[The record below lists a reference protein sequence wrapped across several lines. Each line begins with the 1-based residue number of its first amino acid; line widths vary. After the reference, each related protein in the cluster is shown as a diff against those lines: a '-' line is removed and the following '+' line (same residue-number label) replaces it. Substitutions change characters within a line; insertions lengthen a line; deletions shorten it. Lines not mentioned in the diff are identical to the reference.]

1 MGTPIK
7 GRGALS
13 SPQPR
18 FVRTGVDALDD
29 GWYSEE
35 AEPSLATHVL
45 PDAARSVIS
54 RNDSPDVPFSQS
66 INPYRGCEHGCIY
79 CFARPTHAY
88 LDLSPGRDFETH
100 IFYKAGAAA
109 LLRQELAHAGY
120 RCEPITLG
128 ANTDPYQ
135 PIERKLEVTR
145 SLLEVFVETHHPVT
159 IVTKGALILRDL
171 ELLAQLAREQL
182 VRVYISLTSLD
193 AELKR
198 TLEPRTAGP
207 AARLR
212 VLRELTA
219 AGVPCGV
226 LIAPIIPAVNDAEVE
241 QLLEAA
247 VANGARRAGYVLLRL
262 PLEVAPLFREWLAT
276 HMPERAAHVMSLV
289 QSAHGGRDYDARFG
303 QRMRGSG
310 AWAELLRARFALAS
324 RRLGLPSTP
333 APPLST
339 ELFRPPSLGGQLR
352 LEL

>member
-18 FVRTGVDALDD
+18 FVRTAVDALDD
-29 GWYSEE
+29 GWYTEDTGH
-35 AEPSLATHVL
+35 SLATHVL
-45 PDAARSVIS
+45 PDAARTVIS

-100 IFYKAGAAA
+100 LFYKVGAAD
-109 LLRQELAHAGY
+109 LLRQELAHPSY

-135 PIERKLEVTR
+135 PIERRLEVTR
-145 SLLEVFVETHHPVT
+145 SLLQVFVETHHPVT
-159 IVTKGALILRDL
+159 ILTKSALILRDVD
-171 ELLAQLAREQL
+171 LLAQLAREQL
-182 VRVYISLTSLD
+182 VRVYVSLTSLD
-193 AELKR
+193 NELKR
-198 TLEPRTAGP
+198 TLEPRTAAP
-207 AARLR
+207 VARLR

-226 LIAPIIPAVNDAEVE
+226 LIAPIIPMVNDAEVE

-247 VANGARRAGYVLLRL
+247 VANGAKRAGYVLLRL
-262 PLEVAPLFREWLAT
+262 PLEVAPLFREWLAA
-276 HMPERAAHVMSLV
+276 HLPERAAHVMSLV

-303 QRMRGSG
+303 QRMKGSG
-310 AWAELLRARFALAS
+310 AWAELLRSRFALAS
-324 RRLGLPSTP
+324 RRLGLPSGP
-333 APPLST
+333 APPLCT
-339 ELFRPPSLGGQLR
+339 ELFRSHSPGGQLR

>member
-18 FVRTGVDALDD
+18 FVRTEVTALDD
-29 GWYSEE
+29 GWYAEE
-35 AEPSLATHVL
+35 AEQSLATHVQAE
-45 PDAARSVIS
+45 AARSVIS

-88 LDLSPGRDFETH
+88 MDLSPGRDFETH
-100 IFYKAGAAA
+100 LFYKAGAAG
-109 LLRQELAHAGY
+109 LLRQELAHPAY

-135 PIERKLEVTR
+135 PIERQLQITR

-159 IVTKGALILRDL
+159 ILTKGALILRDV

-182 VRVYISLTSLD
+182 VRVYMSLTSLD
-193 AELKR
+193 NELKR
-198 TLEPRTAGP
+198 TLEPRTAAP

-226 LIAPIIPAVNDAEVE
+226 LIAPIIPAVNDAELE

-262 PLEVAPLFREWLAT
+262 PHEVAPLFREWLAA

-289 QSAHGGRDYDARFG
+289 QSAHGGHDYDARFG

-310 AWAELLRARFALAS
+310 AWAELLRARFALAT

-339 ELFRPPSLGGQLR
+339 HLFQPPALGGQLR

>member
-1 MGTPIK
+1 
-7 GRGALS
+7 
-13 SPQPR
+13 
-18 FVRTGVDALDD
+18 VRTEVTALDD
-29 GWYSEE
+29 GWCAEE
-35 AEPSLATHVL
+35 AEQSLATHVQAE
-45 PDAARSVIS
+45 AARSVIS

-88 LDLSPGRDFETH
+88 MDLSPGRDFETH
-100 IFYKAGAAA
+100 LFYKAGAAG
-109 LLRQELAHAGY
+109 LLRQELAHPAY

-135 PIERKLEVTR
+135 PIERQLQITR
-145 SLLEVFVETHHPVT
+145 SLLEVFADTHHPVT
-159 IVTKGALILRDL
+159 ILTKGALILRDV

-182 VRVYISLTSLD
+182 VRVYVSLTSLD
-193 AELKR
+193 NELKR
-198 TLEPRTAGP
+198 TLEPRTAAP

-219 AGVPCGV
+219 SGVPCGV
-226 LIAPIIPAVNDAEVE
+226 LIAPIIPAVNDAELE

-262 PLEVAPLFREWLAT
+262 PHEVAPLFREWLAA

-310 AWAELLRARFALAS
+310 AWAELLRARFALAT

-339 ELFRPPSLGGQLR
+339 HLFQPPALGGQLR

>member
-1 MGTPIK
+1 MATPIK

-18 FVRTGVDALDD
+18 FVRTAIDSVDD
-29 GWYSEE
+29 GWHEEE
-35 AEPSLATHVL
+35 AETSLVTHVL
-45 PDAARSVIS
+45 PDATRSVIT

-100 IFYKAGAAA
+100 IFYKDNAAQ
-109 LLRQELAHAGY
+109 LLRQELAKSGY

-135 PIERKLEVTR
+135 PIERRLEVTR
-145 SLLEVFVETHHPVT
+145 SLLKVFVETNHPVS
-159 IVTKGALILRDL
+159 IVTKGSLILRDL
-171 ELLAQLAREQL
+171 DLLAQLASQRL
-182 VRVYISLTSLD
+182 VRVYVSLTSLD
-193 AELKR
+193 NELKR
-198 TLEPRTAGP
+198 TLEPRTAAP

-212 VLRELTA
+212 MLRELTA
-219 AGVPCGV
+219 AGVPCGT
-226 LIAPIIPAVNDAEVE
+226 LIAPIIPMVNDSEME

-247 VANGARRAGYVLLRL
+247 VANGAKRAGYVLLRL

-276 HMPERAAHVMSLV
+276 HLPERAAHVMSLV

-333 APPLST
+333 APPLAT
-339 ELFRPPSLGGQLR
+339 DLFRPPALGGQLR

>member
-1 MGTPIK
+1 MGIPIK

-18 FVRTGVDALDD
+18 FVRTALDALDD
-29 GWYSEE
+29 GWYTEE
-35 AEPSLATHVL
+35 AADSLATHVQ
-45 PDAARSVIS
+45 PEAARTVIS

-88 LDLSPGRDFETH
+88 MDLSPGRDFETH
-100 IFYKAGAAA
+100 LFYKAGAAG
-109 LLRQELAHAGY
+109 LLRQELAHPSY

-135 PIERKLEVTR
+135 PIERRLEVTR
-145 SLLEVFVETHHPVT
+145 SLLEVFVETHHPLT
-159 IVTKGALILRDL
+159 ILTKSALILRDL

-182 VRVYISLTSLD
+182 VRVYVSLTSLD
-193 AELKR
+193 DELKR

-207 AARLR
+207 LARLR
-212 VLRELTA
+212 VLRELSA

-262 PLEVAPLFREWLAT
+262 PLEVAPLFREWLAV

-289 QSAHGGRDYDARFG
+289 QAAHGGRDYDARFG
-303 QRMRGSG
+303 QRMRGNG
-310 AWAELLRARFALAS
+310 AWAELLRSRFALAS
-324 RRLGLPSTP
+324 RRLGLPSSP
-333 APPLST
+333 APPLNT
-339 ELFRPPSLGGQLR
+339 DLFRAPRLGGQLR

>member
-1 MGTPIK
+1 
-7 GRGALS
+7 
-13 SPQPR
+13 
-18 FVRTGVDALDD
+18 VRTEVTALDD
-29 GWYSEE
+29 GWYAEE
-35 AEPSLATHVL
+35 AEQSLATHVQAE
-45 PDAARSVIS
+45 AARSVIS

-88 LDLSPGRDFETH
+88 MDLSPGRDFETH
-100 IFYKAGAAA
+100 LFYKAGAAG
-109 LLRQELAHAGY
+109 LLRQELAHPAY

-135 PIERKLEVTR
+135 PIERQLQITR

-159 IVTKGALILRDL
+159 ILTKGALILRDV

-182 VRVYISLTSLD
+182 VRVYMSLTSLD
-193 AELKR
+193 NELKR
-198 TLEPRTAGP
+198 TLEPRTAAP

-226 LIAPIIPAVNDAEVE
+226 LIAPIIPAVNDAELE

-262 PLEVAPLFREWLAT
+262 PHEVAPLFREWLAA

-289 QSAHGGRDYDARFG
+289 QSAHGGHDYDARFG

-310 AWAELLRARFALAS
+310 AWAELLRARFALAT

-339 ELFRPPSLGGQLR
+339 HLFQPPALGGQLR

>member
-18 FVRTGVDALDD
+18 FVRTEVTALDD
-29 GWYSEE
+29 GWYAEE
-35 AEPSLATHVL
+35 AEQSLATHVQAE
-45 PDAARSVIS
+45 AARSVIS

-88 LDLSPGRDFETH
+88 MDLSPGRDFETH
-100 IFYKAGAAA
+100 LFYKAGAAG
-109 LLRQELAHAGY
+109 LLRQALAHPAY

-135 PIERKLEVTR
+135 PIERQLQITR

-159 IVTKGALILRDL
+159 ILTKGALILRDV

-182 VRVYISLTSLD
+182 VRVYMSLTSLD
-193 AELKR
+193 NELKR
-198 TLEPRTAGP
+198 TLEPRTAAP

-226 LIAPIIPAVNDAEVE
+226 LIAPIIPAVNDAELE

-262 PLEVAPLFREWLAT
+262 PHEVAPLFREWLAA

-289 QSAHGGRDYDARFG
+289 QSAHGGHDYDARFG

-310 AWAELLRARFALAS
+310 AWAELLRARFALAT

-339 ELFRPPSLGGQLR
+339 HLFQPPALGGQLR

>member
-7 GRGALS
+7 GLGALS

-18 FVRTGVDALDD
+18 FVRTEVTALDD
-29 GWYSEE
+29 GWYAEE
-35 AEPSLATHVL
+35 AEQSLATHVQAE
-45 PDAARSVIS
+45 AARSVIS

-88 LDLSPGRDFETH
+88 MDLSPGRDFETH
-100 IFYKAGAAA
+100 LFYKAGAAG
-109 LLRQELAHAGY
+109 LLRQELAHPAY

-135 PIERKLEVTR
+135 PIERQLQITR

-159 IVTKGALILRDL
+159 ILTKGALILRDV

-182 VRVYISLTSLD
+182 VRVYMSLTSLD
-193 AELKR
+193 NELKR
-198 TLEPRTAGP
+198 TLEPRTAAP

-226 LIAPIIPAVNDAEVE
+226 LIAPIIPAVNDAELE

-262 PLEVAPLFREWLAT
+262 PHEVAPLFREWLAA

-289 QSAHGGRDYDARFG
+289 QSAHGGHDYDARFG

-310 AWAELLRARFALAS
+310 AWAELLRARFALAT

-339 ELFRPPSLGGQLR
+339 HLFQPPALGGQLR

>member
-18 FVRTGVDALDD
+18 FVRTERDALDD
-29 GWYSEE
+29 GWYREE
-35 AEPSLATHVL
+35 AEHTLATHVQAE
-45 PDAARSVIS
+45 AARSVIS
-54 RNDSPDVPFSQS
+54 HNDSPDVPFSQS

-88 LDLSPGRDFETH
+88 MDLSPGRDFETH
-100 IFYKAGAAA
+100 LFYKAGAAD
-109 LLRQELAHAGY
+109 LLRQELAHPGY

-128 ANTDPYQ
+128 ANTDAYQ
-135 PIERKLEVTR
+135 PIERQLEVTR

-159 IVTKGALILRDL
+159 ILTKSALIMRDV

-182 VRVYISLTSLD
+182 VRVYVSLTSLD
-193 AELKR
+193 NELKR

-226 LIAPIIPAVNDAEVE
+226 LIAPIIPAVNDAEME

-262 PLEVAPLFREWLAT
+262 PLEVAPLFREWLAV

-289 QSAHGGRDYDARFG
+289 QSARGGRDYDARFG
-303 QRMRGSG
+303 DRMRGTG

-333 APPLST
+333 APALCT